1 MGVPPGWGAGTVEN
15 GLTMKTAAYAGDADT
30 HEILLKSARPL
41 ASVGFYY
48 DCGSHGVA
56 HI

>member
-1 MGVPPGWGAGTVEN
+1 VGVPPGWGAGTVEN